1 MGKQT
6 ASAKSYDK
14 QAVIDQARKDILK
27 EKEPDDILTG
37 LERGLCAE
45 HDREVPAKKSALTLE
60 KWQEWMEN
68 APEAAR
74 RAWTKDAKDFAKWLY
89 DAINETNSSDDPELD
104 DLELDDPGLQDYIRN
119 HPEEPVE
126 QIITYLLVA
135 LNELILY
142 IEDKISVDA
151 DGYFLPPESD
161 GPTGPFLVLAM
172 AAAKRKPSLSE
183 TIKIAWEAWVE
194 CENYEGRNPL
204 GASVEAYVLRP
215 PTIETASVSV
225 VSDGKGKAIGSIL
238 PFVVSE
244 FTRNTFSEIPIET
257 ATVDGV
263 PVLTQ
268 ITDAEESIRH
278 ALKERTRRLLISG
291 QGGQASL
298 EFPLERKLSENS
310 FFGLLYGEFERRFGT
325 VMARNMGYLAKIIY
339 SANQPLIISEHE
351 GGQLFA
357 RHKDGRYRTPKKSD
371 IARFNDAALA
381 LRNFVFFINME
392 TRSWRALASIE
403 SGKNGVYTLDKALWF
418 DRKSYTLT
426 GGLVFALKRNSRQN
440 SHLPRI
446 IEGIE
451 YYLARAWRPK
461 NKISELLLPERDN
474 TGPGRWVEKGWRQF
488 LALIGENMTNSE
500 ATLSRIFRRHKNVLA
515 SEGYIYR
522 AGGEA
527 QDTVE
532 FRIGHGS
539 ISFRATDKGVEAA
552 KQAWKQD
559 WETKSLNELLGN
571 PFDYQQK

>member
-1 MGKQT
+1 MDAYKLAAWLIEHKAEKKVGT
-6 ASAKSYDK
+6 DK
-14 QAVIDQARKDILK
+14 KFTLTMPSGFEELSLVIVFIVGDDDRLDKDGIL
-27 EKEPDDILTG
+27 
-37 LERGLCAE
+37 
-45 HDREVPAKKSALTLE
+45 VS
-60 KWQEWMEN
+60 
-68 APEAAR
+68 
-74 RAWTKDAKDFAKWLY
+74 
-89 DAINETNSSDDPELD
+89 ETNARVSNSPYPML
-104 DLELDDPGLQDYIRN
+104 
-119 HPEEPVE
+119 
-126 QIITYLLVA
+126 A
-135 LNELILY
+135 LGSILSAFST
-142 IEDKISVDA
+142 K
-151 DGYFLPPESD
+151 D
-161 GPTGPFLVLAM
+161 GPTFDETVKGAWAAWSLYQEEYLEMHPDAKNPF
-172 AAAKRKPSLSE
+172 
-183 TIKIAWEAWVE
+183 
-194 CENYEGRNPL
+194 

-238 PFVVSE
+238 PFAVSE

-461 NKISELLLPERDN
+461 NKISELLLPKRDN

-488 LALIGENMTNSE
+488 LALIGENMMNSE
-500 ATLSRIFRRHKNVLA
+500 ATLSRIFRRHKDVLA

>member
-1 MGKQT
+1 MSAKQT
-6 ASAKSYDK
+6 AL
-14 QAVIDQARKDILK
+14 QAYNEALGLL
-27 EKEPDDILTG
+27 EPDDLFPALEQTYCIQNEKDVPKDRLTQG
-37 LERGLCAE
+37 KWKEWIGNASK
-45 HDREVPAKKSALTLE
+45 RE
-60 KWQEWMEN
+60 
-68 APEAAR
+68 R
-74 RAWTKDAKDFAKWLY
+74 RAWVMDAYKLAAWLIEHKAEKKVGTDKKFTLTMPSGFEELSLVIVFIVGDDDRLDKDGILVS
-89 DAINETNSSDDPELD
+89 ETNARVSNSPYPML
-104 DLELDDPGLQDYIRN
+104 
-119 HPEEPVE
+119 
-126 QIITYLLVA
+126 A
-135 LNELILY
+135 LGSILSAFST
-142 IEDKISVDA
+142 K
-151 DGYFLPPESD
+151 D
-161 GPTGPFLVLAM
+161 GPTFDETVKGAWAVWSLYQEEYLEMHPDAKNPF
-172 AAAKRKPSLSE
+172 
-183 TIKIAWEAWVE
+183 
-194 CENYEGRNPL
+194 

-238 PFVVSE
+238 PFAVSE

-461 NKISELLLPERDN
+461 NKISELLLPKRDN

-488 LALIGENMTNSE
+488 LALIGENMMNSE
-500 ATLSRIFRRHKNVLA
+500 ATLSRIFRRHKDVLA